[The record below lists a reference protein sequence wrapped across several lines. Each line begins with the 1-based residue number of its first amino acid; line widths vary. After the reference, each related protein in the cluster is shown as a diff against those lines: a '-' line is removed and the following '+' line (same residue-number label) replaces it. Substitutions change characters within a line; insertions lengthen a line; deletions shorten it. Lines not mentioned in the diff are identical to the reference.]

1 MNQYKKKMYD
11 LSGPKT
17 AETLNKRHFEAYY
30 CSTAAEAVE
39 KVLELTPK
47 TDVVSWGGAMTVDEL
62 GIKQRMAQEGYT
74 LLDRDTA
81 QTPEEKQAIMRQA
94 LTCGTFLMSSN
105 AISKDGQLVNIDGN
119 GNRVAAMFFGPRQVA
134 LVVGRNKLVEGGVH
148 AALARIAAVAGPV
161 NAHRLSKKTPCA
173 ATGACAACA
182 GACPESICRVTT
194 IIKQRPACT
203 PITVLL
209 VNEDMGL

>member
-17 AETLNKRHFEAYY
+17 AEALNKRHFEAYY

-74 LLDRDTA
+74 LIDRDTA
-81 QTPEEKQAIMRQA
+81 KDPAEKQALMHQA
-94 LTCGTFLMSSN
+94 LSCGTFLMSSN
-105 AISKDGQLVNIDGN
+105 AISADGQLVNLDGN
-119 GNRVAAMFFGPRQVA
+119 ANRVAALCFGPESVLVIAGMNKVMGDLDSAIARARQVA
-134 LVVGRNKLVEGGVH
+134 
-148 AALARIAAVAGPV
+148 APA
-161 NAHRLSKKTPCA
+161 NAQRFDIKTPCA
-173 ATGACAACA
+173 VTGSCGDCTSPD
-182 GACPESICRVTT
+182 CICCQMVITRGC
-194 IIKQRPACT
+194 RPAGR
-203 PITVLL
+203 IKVIL
-209 VNEDMGL
+209 VGQDLGF

>member
-17 AETLNKRHFEAYY
+17 AEALNKRHFEAYY

-119 GNRVAAMFFGPRQVA
+119 GNRVAAMCFG
-134 LVVGRNKLVEGGVH
+134 
-148 AALARIAAVAGPV
+148 AATAPAPTASAPSWLSPGSVCRSAASRSFWWARIWVC
-161 NAHRLSKKTPCA
+161 K
-173 ATGACAACA
+173 
-182 GACPESICRVTT
+182 
-194 IIKQRPACT
+194 
-203 PITVLL
+203 
-209 VNEDMGL
+209 

>member
-17 AETLNKRHFEAYY
+17 AEALNKRHFEAYY

-39 KVLELTPK
+39 RVLELTPK

-81 QTPEEKQAIMRQA
+81 QTPEEKQAIMR
-94 LTCGTFLMSSN
+94 
-105 AISKDGQLVNIDGN
+105 
-119 GNRVAAMFFGPRQVA
+119 
-134 LVVGRNKLVEGGVH
+134 
-148 AALARIAAVAGPV
+148 
-161 NAHRLSKKTPCA
+161 
-173 ATGACAACA
+173 
-182 GACPESICRVTT
+182 
-194 IIKQRPACT
+194 
-203 PITVLL
+203 
-209 VNEDMGL
+209 

>member
-17 AETLNKRHFEAYY
+17 AEALNKRHFEAYY

-119 GNRVAAMFFGPRQVA
+119 GNRVASSLYGHKKVWFI
-134 LVVGRNKLVEGGVH
+134 VGRNKLAPTYEE
-148 AALARIAAVAGPV
+148 ALWRARNIAAPK
-161 NAHRLSKKTPCA
+161 NAQRLGRKTPCA
-173 ATGACAACA
+173 VHGDRCYDCKS
-182 GACPESICRVTT
+182 PERICRGLV
-194 IIKQRPACT
+194 
-203 PITVLL
+203 VLWEAVANMEMEVVL
-209 VNEDMGL
+209 IDQDLGY